1 MRLLRLP
8 LSMWFY
14 GAVGAVLIIW
24 SGARLI
30 LMPNR
35 RAR

>member
-14 GAVGAVLIIW
+14 GAVGAAMIIW
-24 SGARLI
+24 SGAWLV
-30 LMPNR
+30 LVPSR
-35 RAR
+35 RR

>member
-14 GAVGAVLIIW
+14 GAAGVALIIW
-24 SGARLI
+24 SGLRLVVA
-30 LMPNR
+30 PSR
-35 RAR
+35 RR